1 MKSVLAILSA
11 TPPASVARIPA
22 HAWLSALSEAPSL
35 KYFRASFRPAG
46 IRRLP
51 RCPRSY
57 RPTRIFRCH
66 RPAPGIPL
74 YQVPRHGRTCTFETP
89 SCIPF
94 SPCCSPQIVVR
105 ISSVLSRIPMK
116 LYSRASVR
124 PRNLLFPLLLTFFVF
139 CRRCAPW
146 LGVSPVRLVGGCRI
160 IRWLPP
166 VIPAV
171 GSPAIP

>member
-1 MKSVLAILSA
+1 MFVGEQVMEQLCPGLVLVQYPGFVFLDDEIG
-11 TPPASVARIPA
+11 PC
-22 HAWLSALSEAPSL
+22 HSL
-35 KYFRASFRPAG
+35 GDF
-46 IRRLP
+46 RRLP